1 MENIILKADVRKERT
16 LSRLR
21 KEGYIPA
28 VVYGKEEK
36 TISLEI
42 FGKDFVKIFSRVGE
56 NVVFGLALSGGKKY
70 NVLVREIERHPLTG
84 IITHI
89 DFYAVNMNEE
99 VETTV
104 ELEYKGESPLVKGEG
119 GVLVRNIDE
128 VTVKA
133 LPKDI
138 PSTLIVDISSL
149 VSFDDVIHIK
159 DLVVSDKVGILAD
172 PETILVSVSRPR
184 TEADLE
190 ADSQQPDVS
199 QVEVVEKGKKEKDV
213 IEEEEK

>member
-159 DLVVSDKVGILAD
+159 DLVVSDKVEILAD

>member
-159 DLVVSDKVGILAD
+159 DLVVSDKVEILAD

-199 QVEVVEKGKKEKDV
+199 QVEVVEKGKKEKDA

>member
-1 MENIILKADVRKERT
+1 MEKIILKAEARKERT

-21 KEGYIPA
+21 KDGYIPA
-28 VVYGKEEK
+28 VVYGKEEE
-36 TISLEI
+36 SVPLEI
-42 FGKDFVKIFSRVGE
+42 FGKDFIKIFSHVGE
-56 NVVFGLALSGGKKY
+56 NVVFGLALSEGKKY
-70 NVLVREIERHPLTG
+70 NVLVRDIERHPLTG
-84 IITHI
+84 NIVHI
-89 DFYAVNMNEE
+89 DFYAVNMDEE

-119 GVLVRNIDE
+119 GILVRNIDE

-159 DLVVSDKVGILAD
+159 DLVVSDKVEILAD

-199 QVEVVEKGKKEKDV
+199 QVEVVEKGKKEKEV
-213 IEEEEK
+213 IEEDAK

>member
-1 MENIILKADVRKERT
+1 MQVDKDAFEHAISKIDDGNIF
-16 LSRLR
+16 
-21 KEGYIPA
+21 
-28 VVYGKEEK
+28 
-36 TISLEI
+36 EI
-42 FGKDFVKIFSRVGE
+42 FSKEFVKIFSRVGE

-159 DLVVSDKVGILAD
+159 DLVVSDKVEILAD

-199 QVEVVEKGKKEKDV
+199 QVEVVEKGKKEKDA

>member
-1 MENIILKADVRKERT
+1 MDTIILKADVRKERT

-21 KEGYIPA
+21 REGYIPA
-28 VVYGKEEK
+28 VVYGKEEGSV
-36 TISLEI
+36 SLEI
-42 FGKDFVKIFSRVGE
+42 FGKDFIKIHSRVGE
-56 NVVFGLALSGGKKY
+56 NVVFGLNLTGGKKY
-70 NVLVREIERHPLTG
+70 NVLVRDIERHPLTG
-84 IITHI
+84 GITHI

-104 ELEYKGESPLVKGEG
+104 ELEYRGESPLVKGEG
-119 GVLVRNIDE
+119 GILVRNIDE
-128 VTVKA
+128 VAVKA

-138 PSTLIVDISSL
+138 PSTLIVDISTL

-159 DLVVSDKVGILAD
+159 DLVVSDAVEILAD

-184 TEADLE
+184 TEADLD

-199 QVEVVEKGKKEKDV
+199 QVEVVEKGKKEKDI
-213 IEEEEK
+213 IEEEVK